1 MGDASGIRVVG
12 SFRSGSRGLD
22 CAKQV
27 GAKAEAKSCLVED
40 DGAFA
45 VEQNAVL
52 CEPANGLS
60 ESFRLDVL
68 TD

>member
-1 MGDASGIRVVG
+1 MGDAGGIRVVG

-45 VEQNAVL
+45 VEQNAML
-52 CEPANGLS
+52 GEPAHGLGQ
-60 ESFRLDVL
+60 SFRLDIL